1 MVKGNLPV
9 GVDHEEVKWNRY
21 LDESSVA
28 VTGMDQVG
36 DFLVYTTANRQILK
50 MRILKEK
57 TEDFGKTSYLTI
69 PFHKDKI
76 SAVALCLKQ

>member
-21 LDESSVA
+21 LDESGVA

-50 MRILKEK
+50 MRI
-57 TEDFGKTSYLTI
+57 
-69 PFHKDKI
+69 
-76 SAVALCLKQ
+76 